1 MADMINLHEK
11 IKIEQHILYVDDN
24 ILYIISNGDT
34 DEEAAIRIKE
44 AILEFF
50 KARNKTSIFVDMN
63 NFGKI
68 TPEARRKAKE
78 VMNHEKTGNIA
89 FVGNHPVARVIAE
102 FLILVSGNKKSRFFG
117 NPEEALNW
125 LKTNS

>member
-1 MADMINLHEK
+1 MINLNEK
-11 IKIEQHILYVDDN
+11 IQIEQHIFYVEDN

-34 DEEAAIRIKE
+34 DQAAAIRIKE
-44 AILEFF
+44 LILEFF
-50 KARNKTSIFVDMN
+50 KERNKTSIFVDMN

-68 TPEARRKAKE
+68 TPEARRTAKE

-102 FLILVSGNKKSRFFG
+102 FLMLVSGNKRSRFFS
-117 NPEEALNW
+117 NEEEALTW
-125 LKTNS
+125 LKNN

>member
-1 MADMINLHEK
+1 MINLNEK
-11 IKIEQHILYVDDN
+11 IQIAQHILYVEDT
-24 ILYIISNGDT
+24 ILYVISNGDT

-44 AILEFF
+44 VILEFF
-50 KARNKTSIFVDMN
+50 KARSKTHIFVDMN

-68 TPEARRKAKE
+68 TPEARKKAKE

-102 FLILVSGNKKSRFFG
+102 FLILVAGNKRSKFF
-117 NPEEALNW
+117 NNEEDALNW
-125 LKTNS
+125 LKTDSK